1 MTEEEAQDW
10 LKTTFDVSRE
20 TGARLS
26 EFVAFV
32 RREAQSQNLVA
43 TSTLDHIWSRHVVD
57 SAQLL
62 KFVPDSQPQKTWIDL
77 GSGAGFPGIVV
88 AILSAFQV
96 TLVESRTR
104 RIDYLHRAI
113 ALLDLEDRV
122 SIAGMALERVETA
135 PYQVIS
141 ARAFAPLPRLLDLAA
156 RFSTDKTL
164 WLLPKGRNAAKEW
177 EEAQPVWHGDFRIE
191 PSVTDAEAGIIVGHL
206 AGKRANTANS
216 AAKRQQNR

>member
-1 MTEEEAQDW
+1 MTEDEAQDW
-10 LKTTFDVSRE
+10 LNKTFDVPRE
-20 TGARLS
+20 TQEQLA

-43 TSTLDHIWSRHVVD
+43 ASTLDQIWDRHVVD

-62 KFVPDSQPQKTWIDL
+62 NFVPKNEAQNSWIDL

-88 AILSAFQV
+88 AILSRFHV

-104 RIDYLHRAI
+104 RIDHLQRAI

-122 SIAGMALERVETA
+122 GIAGMALERVETA

-141 ARAFAPLPRLLDLAA
+141 ARAFAPLPRLLDVAA
-156 RFSTDKTL
+156 RFSTDKSL

-177 EEAQPVWHGDFRIE
+177 EEARSAWQGDFRIE
-191 PSVTDAEAGIIVGHL
+191 PSVTDADAGIIVGHL
-206 AGKRANTANS
+206 TGKRGNHDQP
-216 AAKRQQNR
+216 AAKRQQNI

>member
-1 MTEEEAQDW
+1 MTEEEAQNW

-20 TGARLS
+20 TWDRLN

-32 RREAQSQNLVA
+32 HREAQSQNLVA
-43 TSTLDHIWSRHVVD
+43 ASTLDHIWDRHIVD

-62 KFVPDSQPQKTWIDL
+62 KFVPDSQPQTTWIDL
-77 GSGAGFPGIVV
+77 GSGAGFPGIVI
-88 AILSAFQV
+88 AILSQVNV

-104 RIDYLHRAI
+104 RIDYLNRAI

-122 SIAGMALERVETA
+122 NVAGMALERVETA

-156 RFSTDKTL
+156 RFSTDKSL

-177 EEAQPVWHGDFRIE
+177 EEAQPVWQGDFRIE

-206 AGKRANTANS
+206 TGKRENNAKS
-216 AAKRQQNR
+216 AAKRQQNI